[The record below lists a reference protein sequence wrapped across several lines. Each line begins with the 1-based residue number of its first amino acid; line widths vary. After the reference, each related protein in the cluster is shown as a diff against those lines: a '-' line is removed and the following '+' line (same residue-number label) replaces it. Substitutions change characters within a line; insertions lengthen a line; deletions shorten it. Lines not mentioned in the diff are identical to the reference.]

1 MGEKKSADVNK
12 SNGMGCMIAL
22 VVIFAIVIFMII
34 TNLVGE
40 NIEYE
45 QNAKHEQ
52 QLIQEGKVK
61 SHKEVINEIVEI
73 LKNKEENKI
82 KEYLADDFIYYDNDN
97 YEHKYLDSFIRDLQI
112 YTTSCDIERRGDTSK
127 NNMATYWIYWNV
139 VEQNKAKGVH
149 KTDTNYCLQRITI
162 YLKRVVKE
170 NLITYEIEKIIL
182 KNR

>member
-1 MGEKKSADVNK
+1 
-12 SNGMGCMIAL
+12 MGCMIAL

-45 QNAKHEQ
+45 QNVKHEQ

-82 KEYLADDFIYYDNDN
+82 KEYIAEDFVYYNDN
-97 YEHKYLDSFIRDLQI
+97 NTESKYISNLFRDLQI
-112 YTTSCDIERRGDTSK
+112 LSSKYEIEKRGNSIKDK
-127 NNMATYWIYWNV
+127 ETYLIYWNV
-139 VEQNKAKGVH
+139 VEANRDKGVQ
-149 KTDTNYCLQRITI
+149 KSDNNYCLQRINI
-162 YLKRVVKE
+162 YLKKVVKE
-170 NLITYEIEKIIL
+170 DLITYEIEKIIL
-182 KNR
+182 RDR